1 MAEFPAL
8 PFFTDAYLADTRH
21 LTTEEHGAYL
31 LLLMCAWRT
40 RGCALKDDNRQLA
53 RMAGVSP
60 TKWKRLRPVLA
71 EFFTVAGGLW
81 HQKKLTGVYETVAE
95 KVERN
100 RLNGAKGGRASAA
113 KQARSGKAV
122 GQPSKAGET
131 GQKFEAGWPRKITE
145 AVPSVLAENKA
156 DAAANAAA
164 SGEPS
169 DQATKTK
176 AKTKFIGSSKLATTT
191 HDEIAAA
198 AGLDPLYLDAAT
210 LVEWSAAG
218 VDHELDMLPT
228 IRRLAARQLAKAGK
242 VPQHLAYYSRAVLEA
257 RDKRL
262 GAVTL
267 GSAHAAARPAKA
279 AAIPFDRT
287 KPEHWR
293 RFLGDKDSRFRGDYL
308 SRNWRVPRGHP
319 EFLSA
324 GLGPDPKCRFN
335 SAIPADIY
343 EEYGLSWG
351 WKSPPN
357 QAEDAPID
365 QNSYQQSEKSE

>member
-1 MAEFPAL
+1 VAEFPAL

-81 HQKKLTGVYETVAE
+81 QQKKLTGVYETVAE

-113 KQARSGKAV
+113 KQARSGKATD
-122 GQPSKAGET
+122 QFCKTSET
-131 GQKFEAGWPRKITE
+131 SQKFEAGWPRQITE
-145 AVPSVLAENKA
+145 AVPSVSTKNKA
-156 DAAANAAA
+156 DAAASA
-164 SGEPS
+164 EPS
-169 DQATKTK
+169 GKPNDQATKTK
-176 AKTKFIGSSKLATTT
+176 AKTKLIGSSKPAETA
-191 HDEIAAA
+191 HGEIAAA
-198 AGLDPLYLDAAT
+198 AGLDPLYLDEAI

-218 VDHELDMLPT
+218 ADHELDMLPT
-228 IRRLAARQLAKAGK
+228 IRRLAARQLAKEGK

-262 GAVTL
+262 GAVTS

-308 SRNWRVPRGHP
+308 SRNWRVPHGHP

-335 SAIPADIY
+335 PAIPADIY
-343 EEYGLSWG
+343 EEYGLGWG
-351 WKSPPN
+351 WQLPPYR
-357 QAEDAPID
+357 AEGAAVD
-365 QNSYQQSEKSE
+365 QNSYHQSEKK